1 MAEIRI
7 ERKRRGLG
15 LLWLFLALVIVAVLA
30 WYFLYPGGT
39 TTAPASAPPT
49 GSLKRGEPETHG
61 AGIGLLAVAGRRR
74 PEGAGP
80 THAPAAPGAHEGAR
94 GGLVDGGRVPAE
106 GGQVAGAGR
115 AVRDRMQSAIGGWY
129 GEQG

>member
-30 WYFLYPGGT
+30 WYFLYPGRT
-39 TTAPASAPPT
+39 ATAPAAAPPT
-49 GSLKRGEPETHG
+49 TGALERGTPPTHG
-61 AGIGLLAVAGRRR
+61 AAVAVR
-74 PEGAGP
+74 
-80 THAPAAPGAHEGAR
+80 H
-94 GGLVDGGRVPAE
+94 LGGR
-106 GGQVAGAGR
+106 
-115 AVRDRMQSAIGGWY
+115 Y